1 MLELAATLARRGDP
15 ALSTRHW
22 VAAVQTET
30 LAGLGD
36 LDGCQRALDIAAHV
50 QGLRGPVH
58 NGGWLRFDGSRLA
71 EERGTCYVALG
82 RADKAETALTD
93 ALSGALT
100 ARRKASVL
108 TDLAMI
114 GVQRRDP
121 DRVVAYA
128 DAALA
133 TARQT
138 RSGVIGRKLRG
149 LQPHL
154 APLLAPKQVKRL
166 DADIAAL
173 AGNPTITG

>member
-1 MLELAATLARRGDP
+1 
-15 ALSTRHW
+15 
-22 VAAVQTET
+22 
-30 LAGLGD
+30 
-36 LDGCQRALDIAAHV
+36 
-50 QGLRGPVH
+50 
-58 NGGWLRFDGSRLA
+58 
-71 EERGTCYVALG
+71 
-82 RADKAETALTD
+82 
-93 ALSGALT
+93 
-100 ARRKASVL
+100 VL

-121 DRVVAYA
+121 DWVVAYA

-138 RSGVIGRKLRG
+138 RSGVIGRRLRG

-154 APLLAPKQVKRL
+154 APLLAHEQVKRL